1 MFFINRIVAVL
12 VFAPM
17 FLWGSQPFIEHRYIY
32 SIDRHLEMNGTISFE
47 DEKMEILYS
56 KPQTRRIVYDG
67 SSLDVYGQNGELVQH
82 TDLESDP
89 MMKLYMHFI
98 SQLYRGNFKALEENF
113 RLVYEDDGVRLIPIA
128 PADKVVLGVDV
139 QLSGETISKIT
150 TRMSNGDE
158 IVLDI
163 AQ

>member
-1 MFFINRIVAVL
+1 MFVSTL
-12 VFAPM
+12 
-17 FLWGSQPFIEHRYIY
+17 LWSGQSFREHRYIY

-47 DEKMEILYS
+47 DEKMEILYTE
-56 KPQTRRIVYDG
+56 PQFRRIVYDG
-67 SSLDVYGQNGELVQH
+67 SSLDVYGQNGELMQH

-89 MMKLYMHFI
+89 IMKLYMYFI
-98 SQLYRGNFKALEENF
+98 SQLYRGNFKALEGNF
-113 RLVYEDDGVRLIPIA
+113 RLVYEDDGVRLIPIP

-139 QLSGETISKIT
+139 LQSGSTISKIT